1 MTREEEFINIVV
13 NTKGFTWKDR
23 YDALAFFASRV
34 ARELDEKEMVK

>member
-1 MTREEEFINIVV
+1 MSFEEEFKNIIV

-23 YDALAFFASRV
+23 YDALAVFASRV